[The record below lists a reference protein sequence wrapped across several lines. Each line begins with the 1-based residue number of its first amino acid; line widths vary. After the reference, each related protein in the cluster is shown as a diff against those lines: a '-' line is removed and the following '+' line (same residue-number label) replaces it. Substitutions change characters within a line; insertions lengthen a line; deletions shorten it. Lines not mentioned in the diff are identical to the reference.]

1 MYRFYLDSVLLPVTP
16 STVKVSIK
24 DYNETVTLIDGNETV
39 FPKKGGS
46 REYSFTALL
55 PNREYPFALYG
66 QGGFKNAKYYTDAIE
81 GLKKAGKEI
90 MFVIERE
97 MPDGK
102 SLFDTCVN
110 TVIGAL
116 SFTEGG
122 NDGTDINMNIS
133 LKEYV
138 KPTAKKITLTDGNTA
153 IKQTESRSTQD
164 RTPES
169 YTVKKGDSLWKICR
183 TYLGD
188 GEKYRSIAE
197 LNGIKNPNLIY
208 PGQVIRFE

>member
-1 MYRFYLDSVLLPVTP
+1 MYRFYLDSVLLPVSP
-16 STVKVSIK
+16 STVKVGIK
-24 DYNETVTLIDGNETV
+24 DYNETVTLIDGNEAV
-39 FPKKGGS
+39 FPKQGGTK
-46 REYSFTALL
+46 EYSFTALL

-66 QGGFKNAKYYTDAIE
+66 QGGFKNARYYMDAIE
-81 GLKKAGKEI
+81 RLKKSGKGF

-122 NDGTDINMNIS
+122 NDGADINMSIS

-138 KPTAKKITLTDGNTA
+138 KPMAKKITLTDGNTA
-153 IKQTESRSTQD
+153 IKQIESRSTQD

>member
-1 MYRFYLDSVLLPVTP
+1 MYRFYLDSVLLPVAP
-16 STVKVSIK
+16 STVKVSIR
-24 DYNETVTLIDGNETV
+24 DYNETVTLIDGNEAV

-55 PNREYPFALYG
+55 PNREYPFAIYG

-81 GLKKAGKEI
+81 GLKKSEKEF

-97 MPDGK
+97 TPDGR
-102 SLFDTCVN
+102 SLFDTCIN

-122 NDGTDINMNIS
+122 NDGADINMSIS
-133 LKEYV
+133 LKEYI
-138 KPTAKKITLTDGNTA
+138 KPMAKKIMLTDGDTA
-153 IKQTESRSTQD
+153 IKQTEGRSTKD

-169 YTVKKGDSLWKICR
+169 YTVKKGDSLWRICK

-188 GEKYRSIAE
+188 GERYRGIAE